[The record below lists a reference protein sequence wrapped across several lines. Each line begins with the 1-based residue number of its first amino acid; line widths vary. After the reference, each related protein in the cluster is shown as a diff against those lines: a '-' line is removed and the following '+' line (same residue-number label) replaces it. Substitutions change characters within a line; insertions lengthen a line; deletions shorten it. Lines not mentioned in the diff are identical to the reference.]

1 MPMVCLSSNHF
12 YKVRFYVISNLLLK
26 MVVRQSWL
34 GKEHIALFSGVCL
47 YTYIYPRI
55 MDLSGWQ
62 NMCVQNLFTPFLYL
76 IDAIWVVECMQNWME
91 WMFRSEVDAK
101 FQLKCEVQNAPTT
114 PQKEEEERK
123 KGLCLY
129 SVAEVFESKWCF
141 KSVAGLWISSGL
153 FCYIEVH
160 HYMCLQNLHVRV

>member
-1 MPMVCLSSNHF
+1 MFWFNAYHATIWLWRIANDFPCPWSVYLQTISTKYDFTLS
-12 YKVRFYVISNLLLK
+12 VILLK

-47 YTYIYPRI
+47 YTYNIYPRI

-76 IDAIWVVECMQNWME
+76 IDAIWVVECMQNGME

-123 KGLCLY
+123 KKDYACTVLRKCLR
-129 SVAEVFESKWCF
+129 VNDASKVWLVC
-141 KSVAGLWISSGL
+141 G
-153 FCYIEVH
+153 
-160 HYMCLQNLHVRV
+160 